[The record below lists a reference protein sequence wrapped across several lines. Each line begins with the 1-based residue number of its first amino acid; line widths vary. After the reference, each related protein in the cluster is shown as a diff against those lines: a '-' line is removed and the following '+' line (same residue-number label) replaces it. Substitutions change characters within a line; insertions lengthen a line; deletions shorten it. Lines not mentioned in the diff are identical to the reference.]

1 MLTLAQPWLLLL
13 LPLPLVIEKLLPAS
27 QTSRP
32 ALWAPWF
39 ARVSELLEQQGEH
52 STETAEVKRH
62 DVLLRWLAWVL
73 LLLALARPQLL
84 EDPIEQV
91 VPTRDLLLIVD
102 LSGSMEAN
110 DFTNEA
116 GDPTT
121 SGEEALDEE
130 ALNAVASI
138 SGGRYFHANDR
149 EELESIYAEI
159 DQLDTRETESTSFRP
174 RRDLFHWP
182 LAAMLLIGFGGHAMN
197 LKRKDDDAR

>member
-84 EDPIEQV
+84 EDPIEHV

-116 GDPTT
+116 GDRVDRLT
-121 SGEEALDEE
+121 AVKQVLDEF
-130 ALNAVASI
+130 LQ
-138 SGGRYFHANDR
+138 RR
-149 EELESIYAEI
+149 EG
-159 DQLDTRETESTSFRP
+159 ETV
-174 RRDLFHWP
+174 
-182 LAAMLLIGFGGHAMN
+182 LA
-197 LKRKDDDAR
+197 